1 MRRLCEASSSS
12 SSSIAPPPDGGPR
25 ARVAGH
31 RHDQAPGFAASL
43 AGGGQRRGGA
53 PNQPLK
59 KTPRRRR
66 RRPPRSRSRPSPA
79 QRQDRGPPC
88 VSNAVDAGA
97 PPWSPTSGG
106 PNATEQTRAA
116 PLRAQRA
123 PPVAAALVSAP
134 AMPAPTLAAPAAQP
148 RAKGRE
154 MHCSNKHRI
163 GHRRSRLFMLH
174 ARARAT
180 ARLSKARRRGG
191 GRGRA
196 DGAPLGKHARAAQGA
211 RRKARGARRG
221 ARQKN
226 APPRAAIEKNAR
238 AAATC
243 WRRPGRRSSAAC
255 VHVSFL
261 DAGEAGG
268 SSPGV
273 GSNEKR
279 KTGRRPVLFVARGD
293 APGDARARGPGH
305 RPARARRTTRAA
317 RRARRVGLST
327 VNTATATGPPVA
339 PDRVARCCRRRR
351 RRRKGARKP
360 RPPPPRAGRSRAE
373 EGGHPPRSVGAVLPR
388 TSAFHFSISTSTTIR
403 MPGVVKRRG

>member
-1 MRRLCEASSSS
+1 LRRLCEASSSS

-221 ARQKN
+221 AQGAGRGKKTPPP
-226 APPRAAIEKNAR
+226 AP
-238 AAATC
+238 
-243 WRRPGRRSSAAC
+243 RS
-255 VHVSFL
+255 
-261 DAGEAGG
+261 
-268 SSPGV
+268 
-273 GSNEKR
+273 R
-279 KTGRRPVLFVARGD
+279 KT
-293 APGDARARGPGH
+293 
-305 RPARARRTTRAA
+305 RARRPRAGGGRAGALAPPASMSLSSTQERRAA
-317 RRARRVGLST
+317 RPRASARMKREKRAADPFFLSLEGTRRGTLGRGGP
-327 VNTATATGPPVA
+327 ATAQRAPVA
-339 PDRVARCCRRRR
+339 PPGLPVAHAVLVSRQSTQRRRR
-351 RRRKGARKP
+351 GRRWRPIALPDAAAAAGDDARGRGSPGPPHPAPGAVERRREDIPPARSGPCSPGRARFTSRSQP
-360 RPPPPRAGRSRAE
+360 RPPSGCL
-373 EGGHPPRSVGAVLPR
+373 G
-388 TSAFHFSISTSTTIR
+388 
-403 MPGVVKRRG
+403 